1 VVLTEMCVEMLYL
14 CVMHSFALQ
23 ECMVSECLN
32 FVHDRESCRRTL
44 TTFSMESSRYELGRP
59 FELQSWTVRECV
71 EKGGIVP

>member
-1 VVLTEMCVEMLYL
+1 
-14 CVMHSFALQ
+14 
-23 ECMVSECLN
+23 MVSECLN